1 MDTININL
9 LDSSEKIPFILT
21 YGIQKELQTYLMADD
36 RLFQLLADASIAEQV
51 VIICLSKRNEV
62 GQITHEFSDVQNV
75 SAEDITILIDYI
87 FEYFSDFFLKN
98 QEKMTKLTTRLSQVS
113 QQSETS
119 QKNLLMIYF
128 IGYIVLMV

>member
-119 QKNLLMIYF
+119 
-128 IGYIVLMV
+128 